1 MADFN
6 VFGSQDGDDFEVS
19 GSFYTYEITLKGGAF
34 AFNEPNTPAELEFTR
49 KISAIPAEFT
59 LSALD
64 ADLARAD
71 YRITAESGGFAENG
85 ADVNFSFQRVIACGA
100 ASLAVTASAID
111 LKIVY
116 LLRVS
121 SALFAQSGTPLQLRV
136 GRKLSAATT
145 SISMSG
151 IAAAVKKIAPIGCD
165 VAAYS
170 VNAADARLDYS
181 AYSTWEIQAK
191 STAVWAAA

>member
-19 GSFYTYEITLKGGAF
+19 GSSYTYEITLDVGAF
-34 AFNEPNTPAELEFTR
+34 EFDEPNTPAELIFTR
-49 KISAIPAEFT
+49 Q
-59 LSALD
+59 LSATPAAFLVSVLD
-64 ADLARAD
+64 ADLSRAD
-71 YRITAESGGFAENG
+71 YRLLAASGDFETQQD
-85 ADVNFSFQRVIACGA
+85 DVSFSFQRVLACEA
-100 ASLAVTASAID
+100 ASLAVTASSAD

-121 SALFAQSGTPLQLRV
+121 PALFAQSGTPLQLRV